1 MKRYLFLLIL
11 ILVFVNCGGSS
22 NPSTSRSNKETKRKQ
37 LAEEKNL
44 NLAPD
49 FTLVDLDG
57 NEHTLSNYRGKVVI
71 IDFWAT
77 FCPPCRLEIPHFIQ
91 FYNKYKD
98 DGLVILGVG
107 LDREEK
113 LKPFSKAM
121 GITYP
126 ILIGDMA
133 TAEKYGIQPIPTTFI
148 LNRNGEIK
156 DKIIGYAPG
165 YEDKIRASFLK
176 LL

>member
-1 MKRYLFLLIL
+1 LKNYTLFAIIALLLIS
-11 ILVFVNCGGSS
+11 CGGENNSES
-22 NPSTSRSNKETKRKQ
+22 MVG
-37 LAEEKNL
+37 EEKKIV

-49 FTLVDLDG
+49 FTLVDLNG

-77 FCPPCRLEIPHFIQ
+77 FCAPCRLEIPHYIQ
-91 FYNKYKD
+91 FYNEYKD

-107 LDREEK
+107 LDGEEK
-113 LKPFSKAM
+113 LKAFSKAM

-126 ILIGDMA
+126 ILIGDRA
-133 TAEKYGIQPIPTTFI
+133 TAKKYGIQPIPTTFI
-148 LNRNGEIK
+148 LNRKGEIK

-176 LL
+176 SL